1 MDLRLGDRPVIV
13 TGGGAGIGAAIALLL
28 ANEGAV
34 PVIFDRQPLA
44 AGFEA
49 ELRSAQPRSLVFQ
62 LDVRDDA
69 ACIRAVA
76 DTVQALG
83 GIAGLVNNAGANDHV
98 GLDAGVPAFSA
109 SLQLNLVSV
118 YRLAHL
124 CLPHLRASRGAIVN
138 IGSKTAVTGQG
149 GTSAYVAAKA
159 AMLGLTREW
168 ALDLRGHGIRVNCVI
183 PAETWTPMYAS
194 ELARSPDPAAARAA
208 IERHI
213 PLGGRMTRAD
223 EIARAVVFHL
233 SDAASHTTG
242 QWLFVDGGYTHL
254 DRMAQ
259 GIATG

>member
-1 MDLRLGDRPVIV
+1 MDLHLAAKPVIV

-28 ANEGAV
+28 AREGAI
-34 PVIFDRQPLA
+34 PVLFERNPLDA
-44 AGFEA
+44 DFEA
-49 ELRSAQPRSLVFQ
+49 ALRAAQPRSLVFR

-69 ACIRAVA
+69 ACAQAVA
-76 DTVQALG
+76 DAVQALG
-83 GIAGLVNNAGANDHV
+83 SIYGLINNAAANDHV
-98 GLDAGVPAFSA
+98 GLDAGTAAFNA
-109 SLQLNLVSV
+109 SLQLNLVSA

-124 CLPHLRASRGAIVN
+124 CLPHLRLSRGAIVN

-159 AMLGLTREW
+159 GLLGLTREW
-168 ALDLRGHGIRVNCVI
+168 ALELAGDGIRVNCVI
-183 PAETWTPMYAS
+183 PAETMTPMYAS
-194 ELARSPDPAAARAA
+194 ELARTPVPAAARAR

-213 PLGGRMTRAD
+213 PLGQRLTTAD

-254 DRMAQ
+254 DRMA
-259 GIATG
+259 GV